1 MGNLRYPQ
9 LSNIDLTVNI
19 LTMGYWPTYPV
30 LEVTLPMEMVQY
42 QTIFNKFYLGKHSGR
57 KLQWQP
63 TLGHCVL
70 KAAFAQVSISA
81 KLLREYTHTHTHT
94 HTHMHPPTNTHR
106 HTHTHTRGK
115 MVDDASLQIDNA
127 VNAIVNVMDKSGNL
141 KKELKHEIHETVS
154 QLWKLVVTLKS
165 DLQETKEANQKMT
178 LEVKHLKEAL
188 LEREKPTTQQRQ
200 VATSSNRHAEL
211 ASCGT
216 ETSAPPCCNTKKLFS
231 ETVGGKFEEWHKLTV
246 KLKLN
251 QSTEEIKNL
260 LKTKMDP
267 INMKIGI
274 RTLKSLKN
282 GQVLIEEDSK
292 EELEILNSQI
302 HDKCG
307 SQLEINIQKRRNP
320 RLIIYNVPEALTTQ
334 NAEGIIMAQN
344 PNLNLQEGD
353 IQTIY
358 TFKTRRKTKNLVIEV
373 LPHTRRQMLHNKL
386 KTEWMVCYVEDYV
399 SVNRCFRCSR

>member
-1 MGNLRYPQ
+1 
-9 LSNIDLTVNI
+9 
-19 LTMGYWPTYPV
+19 
-30 LEVTLPMEMVQY
+30 
-42 QTIFNKFYLGKHSGR
+42 
-57 KLQWQP
+57 
-63 TLGHCVL
+63 
-70 KAAFAQVSISA
+70 
-81 KLLREYTHTHTHT
+81 
-94 HTHMHPPTNTHR
+94 
-106 HTHTHTRGK
+106 

-320 RLIIYNVPEALTTQ
+320 RLIIYNVPEALTTE
-334 NAEGIIMAQN
+334 NTEGIIMAQN

-353 IQTIY
+353 MQTN
-358 TFKTRRKTKNLVIEV
+358 TLSKPGGKQKT
-373 LPHTRRQMLHNKL
+373 
-386 KTEWMVCYVEDYV
+386 
-399 SVNRCFRCSR
+399 